1 MSYSQ
6 DESKDTVYEDIKK
19 LKIEVDDLQNTI
31 EILMAHIYQ
40 EESIKKS
47 LEDIKAD
54 IKVSGASKKYI

>member
-31 EILMAHIYQ
+31 
-40 EESIKKS
+40 
-47 LEDIKAD
+47 
-54 IKVSGASKKYI
+54 